1 MATVEEIARDVIG
14 SLGTDAGAL
23 LVAKWTDNRYQQLVS
38 KVRPRHLRQVGEL
51 LLPAKV
57 DDGLITTTRGSTD
70 VSGDSDT
77 TWATSP
83 TTSPGEY
90 WQFRA
95 SSAWYDISSVTD
107 DDTITLS
114 TAFAEEDITEGP
126 YSIIKRYHALD
137 ATARWLGRF
146 YHTRLRKEIPV
157 VSLDE
162 LGLEA
167 PGRYLVGS
175 YPALVAQVGVDTSNY
190 LKVEVYPPPE
200 NTEIIHYIFWDL
212 PTTLTISSTIPLQ
225 IDPYV
230 LKEGVLIDAYRYE
243 KARALRRGN
252 VDQAGIWRNDE
263 KAQETIWKRAMQ
275 DAARTDRGV
284 DDITLILGLRGPTG
298 GYEQRTAHD
307 IVHDRTWG
315 S

>member
-1 MATVEEIARDVIG
+1 MATVEEIARDVVG

-23 LVAKWTDNRYQQLVS
+23 LVAKWTDNRYKQLVS

-57 DDGLITTTRGSTD
+57 DDGLITTTRGSTG
-70 VSGDSDT
+70 VAGDGDT

-95 SSAWYDISSVTD
+95 SSVWYNISTVTD
-107 DDTITLS
+107 DDTITLA
-114 TAFAEEDITEGP
+114 TTFAETAVTDGSYT
-126 YSIIKRYHALD
+126 IIKRYHALD

-146 YHTRLRKEIPV
+146 VHTRLRKPLPV
-157 VSLDE
+157 ISLDQ
-162 LGLEA
+162 LDMDA

-175 YPALVAQVGVDTSNY
+175 YPNAVAQVGVDTNNY

-200 NTEIIHYIFWDL
+200 NTEIIHYVFWDL

-225 IDPYV
+225 VDPYV

-263 KAQETIWKRAMQ
+263 KAQETTWRRAMQ

-284 DDITLILGLRGPTG
+284 DDITLLLSLGRPVG

-307 IVHDRTWG
+307 MVYDRTWG